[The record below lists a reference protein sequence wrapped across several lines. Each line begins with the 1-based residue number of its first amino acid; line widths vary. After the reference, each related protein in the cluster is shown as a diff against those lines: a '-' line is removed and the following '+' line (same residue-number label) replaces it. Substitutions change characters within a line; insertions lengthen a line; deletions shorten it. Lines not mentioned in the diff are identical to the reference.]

1 MRELKIFFKEDKTIT
16 LEVPQDNIVE
26 IVNMMESVYPDNLG
40 YEIKQPSKKILK
52 KQVLGVLVESYWLQ
66 MVMHTIQKEIK
77 EKYHLQNK
85 LKDTTKIG

>member
-26 IVNMMESVYPDNLG
+26 IVNMIESVYPDNLG

-52 KQVLGVLVESYWLQ
+52 KKVGGINE
-66 MVMHTIQKEIK
+66 
-77 EKYHLQNK
+77 
-85 LKDTTKIG
+85 